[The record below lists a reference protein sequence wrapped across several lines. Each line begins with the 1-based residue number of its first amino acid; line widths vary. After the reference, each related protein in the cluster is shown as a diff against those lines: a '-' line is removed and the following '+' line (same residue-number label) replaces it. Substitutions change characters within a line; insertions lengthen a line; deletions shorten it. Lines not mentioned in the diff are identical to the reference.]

1 MSSPC
6 AVLFLSVCTP
16 HSTPK
21 FIDRQG
27 QGQGQP
33 MERPNE
39 HRRVFPRPTAAL
51 GRRRRAARSMDV
63 NVRRTLLKVVPICLM
78 SRLDFCSPSTGLE
91 SDIDRPPLD
100 AR

>member
-1 MSSPC
+1 MSSPG
-6 AVLFLSVCTP
+6 AVLFLSVRTP

-27 QGQGQP
+27 QGQGEP

-39 HRRVFPRPTAAL
+39 RRRVFPRPTAAL

-63 NVRRTLLKVVPICLM
+63 NKVRRTLLKVGPRSV
-78 SRLDFCSPSTGLE
+78 
-91 SDIDRPPLD
+91 
-100 AR
+100 